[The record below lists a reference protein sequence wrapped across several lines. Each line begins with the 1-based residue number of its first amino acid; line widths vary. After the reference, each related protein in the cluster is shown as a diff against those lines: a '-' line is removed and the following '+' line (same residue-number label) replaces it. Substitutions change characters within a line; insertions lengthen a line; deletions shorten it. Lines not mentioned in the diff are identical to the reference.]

1 MRVISA
7 EFVRS
12 AAGPPDFPRD
22 PVPQVALVG
31 RSNVGKSSLI
41 NALVGRRLAR
51 TSAEPGKT
59 RLVNI
64 YRVAVDEPGLHR
76 LYLVDLPGYGF
87 ARGRGGQHR
96 AFEALATAYFAC
108 PSWQE
113 AASPG
118 VPLGPTAVVLVVD
131 GRHPGLDADCSALA
145 WLGARERPVVV
156 VASKIDKLARAE
168 RQRALRE
175 WQNALHVPILPVSA
189 ATGEGLK
196 ALWTSIGRLLESRR
210 PPGSDR
216 TA

>member
-1 MRVISA
+1 LRVISA

-64 YRVAVDEPGLHR
+64 YRVAVDQPGLHR

-87 ARGRGGQHR
+87 ARGRHRQDR
-96 AFEALATAYFAC
+96 AFEELTAAYFAC
-108 PSWQE
+108 PSWHE
-113 AASPG
+113 AAAPG

-131 GRHPGLDADCSALA
+131 GRHPGLDADRAALA

-168 RQRALRE
+168 RSRTLRE

-196 ALWTSIGRLLESRR
+196 DLWTSIGRLLESRR

>member
-41 NALVGRRLAR
+41 NAMVGRRLAR

-87 ARGRGGQHR
+87 ARGRGRQDR
-96 AFEALATAYFAC
+96 AFEELTTAYFAC
-108 PSWQE
+108 PSWQD
-113 AASPG
+113 AGSHG
-118 VPLGPTAVVLVVD
+118 LPLGPTAAVLVVD
-131 GRHPGLDADCSALA
+131 SRHPGLEADRSALA
-145 WLGARERPVVV
+145 WLDARQRPVVV

-168 RQRALRE
+168 RQRALHA

-189 ATGEGLK
+189 VTGEGLK
-196 ALWTSIGRLLESRR
+196 DLWTSISRLLESSR
-210 PPGSDR
+210 PPGSAP